1 MAACLAYEIRRHREQ
16 HGLSQER
23 LGKEL
28 FTSRATIQAY
38 GTLDRR
44 PGVAFARQLDE
55 FFGTD
60 LHFRAL
66 WHHARREHIADWLQR
81 YISYEA
87 KSRQIKVF
95 QPFVIPGL
103 FQTERYARAVEA
115 AGRTRNIDAVIETR
129 LARQSILTRTDPQA
143 PMVWAVLDES
153 VLLRPMGGPEVLREQ
168 LGHLLALLEL
178 PNVVIQVVPMAVGA
192 YPGYA
197 GGFLILSTDQGE
209 VAYAEA
215 HLGGRLIEDTAE
227 VENLEVRFDLI
238 RAQALSVDSS
248 AELIR
253 SVMED
258 LT

>member
-38 GTLDRR
+38 ETLDRR
-44 PGVAFARQLDE
+44 PSVAFARQLDE

-103 FQTERYARAVEA
+103 FQTEAYARAVEG
-115 AGRTRNIDAVIETR
+115 AGRERDIDKPVETR
-129 LARQSILTRTDPQA
+129 MARQAILTRTDPRA

-153 VLLRPMGGPEVLREQ
+153 VLLRPIGGPKVLREQ
-168 LGHLLALLEL
+168 LAHLLQLMEL
-178 PNVVIQVVPMAVGA
+178 PNVVIQIVPLSVGA
-192 YPGYA
+192 YVGYA
-197 GGFLILSTDQGE
+197 GGFLVLSIDEGN

-215 HLGGRLIEDTAE
+215 QLGGRLIEDTAE
-227 VENLEVRFDLI
+227 VESLEVRFDLI
-238 RAQALSVDSS
+238 RAKALSVDSS

-253 SVMED
+253 SLMEG